1 MLSSLEPLGRRA
13 ATFAAA
19 RLRRL
24 SGNAIYE
31 VMQEQFVETYLGVH
45 TTDAERVEI
54 AFSGGNLQIRYLDWQ
69 EQPRELLMPQTLAF
83 RWQDD
88 EDGSAPRDDTTY
100 EVTGSTWLK
109 TQLERSA
116 LSDDGRF
123 RHYKL
128 CFNACGTLDVICHAI
143 EVDRG

>member
-1 MLSSLEPLGRRA
+1 
-13 ATFAAA
+13 
-19 RLRRL
+19 
-24 SGNAIYE
+24 
-31 VMQEQFVETYLGVH
+31 MQEQFVEKYLGVH
-45 TTDAERVEI
+45 TADAERVEI
-54 AFSGGNLQIRYLDWQ
+54 AFANGNLQVRYLDWQ
-69 EQPRELLMPQTLAF
+69 EQPRELVMPQTLAF

-116 LSDDGRF
+116 PSDGDRF

-143 EVDRG
+143 EVGRG